1 MKKIRFSDNTEL
13 EIYNISCSGNTL
25 TVEVLNG
32 NSTDIE
38 TLFKDSDNLAVI
50 QYYVGTELMKGYSG
64 YTQLQK
70 YEKRMD
76 QTISTD
82 YSTTDSSTESGF
94 AEEKADISVITI
106 VKPEKIETVADQTE
120 QNAADIAFLA
130 MESGVDLYE

>member
-1 MKKIRFSDNTEL
+1 MKKIRFTDKTEL
-13 EIYNISCSGNTL
+13 EIYNISCYGNTL
-25 TVEVLNG
+25 TVEILNG
-32 NSTDIE
+32 NSTDLE

-50 QYYVGTELMKGYSG
+50 QYYVGTDLMKGYSG

-82 YSTTDSSTESGF
+82 YNTTDSSTESGF
-94 AEEKADISVITI
+94 AEDKADISVITL
-106 VKPEKIETVADQTE
+106 VKPEKIEAVADKTD

>member
-32 NSTDIE
+32 NSTDLE
-38 TLFKDSDNLAVI
+38 TLFNDSDNLAVI
-50 QYYVGTELMKGYSG
+50 QYYVGTELVKGYSG

-70 YEKRMD
+70 YEKRMN

-94 AEEKADISVITI
+94 AEEKADISVITLT
-106 VKPEKIETVADQTE
+106 KPEKIEAVADKTE
-120 QNAADIAFLA
+120 QNAADIAYLA
-130 MESGVDLYE
+130 MESGVDL